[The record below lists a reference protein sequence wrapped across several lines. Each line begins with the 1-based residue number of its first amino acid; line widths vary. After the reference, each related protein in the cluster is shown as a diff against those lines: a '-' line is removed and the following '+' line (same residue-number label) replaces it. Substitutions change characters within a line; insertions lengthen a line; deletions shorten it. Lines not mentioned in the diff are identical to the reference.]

1 MLILWISPKSS
12 ALTAIVHVNNLW
24 LKLTLSSNVLL
35 KLSSTIF
42 NVHTVSY
49 LYPQVV
55 TRSSTDLSTPVASCY
70 LVLPLALL
78 DAVG

>member
-12 ALTAIVHVNNLW
+12 DLTAIVHVNNLW

-55 TRSSTDLSTPVASCY
+55 TRSSTDLSTPVVSCY